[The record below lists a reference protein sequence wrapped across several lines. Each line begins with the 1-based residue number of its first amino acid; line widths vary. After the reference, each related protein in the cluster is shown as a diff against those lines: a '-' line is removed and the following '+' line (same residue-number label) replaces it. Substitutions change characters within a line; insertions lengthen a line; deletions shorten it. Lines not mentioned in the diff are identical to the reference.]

1 MDAVV
6 VGNESLE
13 SAAEAVV
20 VKASVASDFWDMYQ
34 EFGMV
39 EAVNFMDITTGND
52 VLELEALIPG
62 VMAEAQVRGIDMVQ
76 FIKEWDE
83 HTASIHSIEVIDV
96 EDELAE
102 DSCPV

>member
-1 MDAVV
+1 MAEAEL
-6 VGNESLE
+6 GNESNI
-13 SAAEAVV
+13 A
-20 VKASVASDFWDMYQ
+20 KDFWDMYQ

-62 VMAEAQVRGIDMVQ
+62 VMAEAQVRGIDMVA

-83 HTASIHSIEVIDV
+83 YVKPAEVADV